1 MKQID
6 GNIYLCICPFL
17 QSPRQGRNWVILREG
32 AGMYIYDRKD
42 GLDNK
47 WPSVKCV
54 APLVMSLAKLG
65 NVEGGDGAPPPPPSQ
80 LRLSS
85 WQKGLF
91 HFKA

>member
-1 MKQID
+1 MHMP
-6 GNIYLCICPFL
+6 LL
-17 QSPRQGRNWVILREG
+17 HSPRQGRNWVILRGG
-32 AGMYIYDRKD
+32 AGIFMIGRMDEIIH
-42 GLDNK
+42 GLS
-47 WPSVKCV
+47 PSVKCV